1 MKLLGK
7 MIQTETERG
16 GLTLMKDEKFFEHNN
31 MFADDA
37 FFSDKLE
44 MDDLDGVS
52 GGVDVISGKKTPAN
66 SRNAARLSVR
76 DKTVGAGSRAVR
88 SAGDKKD

>member
-52 GGVDVISGKKTPAN
+52 GGVDVVWGGRNSAN
-66 SRNAARLSVR
+66 ARNAARSGVE
-76 DKTVGAGSRAVR
+76 DKTVGAARR
-88 SAGDKKD
+88 SLRSVVDKED